1 MAVLPAGAG
10 TPFNPVMLGG
20 AMNPANSVP
29 ANREAFQEVIGQL
42 LEGANNQQLQAD
54 QAIKDLVTG
63 ESQNVHEV
71 MLALAK
77 ADLNLRTVLEL
88 RVRSIEADR
97 EIMGMQL

>member
-42 LEGANNQQLQAD
+42 L
-54 QAIKDLVTG
+54 
-63 ESQNVHEV
+63 
-71 MLALAK
+71 
-77 ADLNLRTVLEL
+77 
-88 RVRSIEADR
+88 
-97 EIMGMQL
+97 

>member
-10 TPFNPVMLGG
+10 TPFNPVTLGAG
-20 AMNPANSVP
+20 MNPANSVP

-42 LEGANNQQLQAD
+42 LEGANSHQLLAD
-54 QAIKDLVTG
+54 QAIENLVTG

-77 ADLNLRTVLEL
+77 ADLNLRTVLEI
-88 RVRSIEADR
+88 RDRSIEAYR
-97 EIMGMQL
+97 EIMRMQL